1 MPALVDLH
9 LHTTASDGRLAP
21 EELVKLLVER
31 GVRVAAITDHD
42 STEGLGAAGLEARRH
57 AELELIRGVELGA
70 VLPDP
75 DGDVHMLGYFLNID
89 DPSFQ
94 NSLSTFREG
103 RVKRAQGM
111 VQNLVR
117 LGFEIEWE
125 RVVEL
130 SQGGAIAR
138 PHIAW
143 ALVEKGYFQS
153 IQEAFDQSLGDE
165 GIAYVDRTK
174 LTTDKAIDM
183 IRSAGGVAVLAH
195 PARYVSNLE
204 THLPALKR
212 AGLAGME
219 VYYKDYDIEEVS
231 WLQRLCYQYDLVPC
245 GGSDYHAMETLDEM
259 LPGTVGPP
267 MASITRLK
275 SLVS

>member
-21 EELVKLLVER
+21 EDLVKLLVER

-42 STEGLGAAGLEARRH
+42 STEGLEAAVLEARRH
-57 AELELIRGVELGA
+57 AELELIYGVELGA

-94 NSLSTFREG
+94 SALITFREG
-103 RVKRAQGM
+103 RVERARGM

-125 RVVEL
+125 RVIEL
-130 SQGGAIAR
+130 AQGGAIAR

-153 IQEAFDQSLGDE
+153 IQEAFDQCLGDE

-212 AGLAGME
+212 SGLAGME
-219 VYYKDYDIEEVS
+219 VYYKDYNIEEVS

-245 GGSDYHAMETLDEM
+245 GGSDYHAMETPDEM